1 MIRYFG
7 RTHKAA
13 VILLLLT
20 ATHFLRAGDSG
31 AEVVVVYNSRLAE
44 SRAVAAYYAQK
55 RQVPTN
61 QVFGFDLPTS
71 EDMSRVDFR
80 ENLQKPLARALS
92 TNKLWRIASQIV
104 PATNN
109 QPGRVEWKVV
119 ESKIRYAAL
128 CYGVPLRINSDPNL
142 KEPGTENLR
151 PEMRRNEACVENE
164 LALLP
169 LIEQDVP
176 LAGPLRNPVYTATN
190 PAVLHPTNG
199 VLLVSRLDGPSEAVA
214 RGLVDKA
221 LEAET
226 FGLWGRAYFD
236 LRKPTEE
243 GMKAGEEWISN
254 AAEICRRLGFE
265 TVVEET
271 PSVFQPGFPMSQIA
285 FYMGWYTENVA
296 GPLAQP
302 VVEFNP
308 GAFAY
313 HLHSYSAASLRA
325 TNRHWVG
332 PFLDKGV
339 TITMGSVTEPYL
351 AGTPDLAVFAA
362 RLIFNGFS
370 FGEAAYACQSV
381 LSWQTTVVG
390 DPLYRPFG
398 KSPEQLHDELQLQNS
413 PWLEWSFL
421 RLLNLNLVNSKPVG
435 DCIALLEQLDLTR
448 KSAVLSEKL
457 ADLYQTQ
464 GKPSSAVHTL
474 SQALKL
480 KPSPQ
485 QAIRL
490 RLKLGEGLA
499 ALNRPAEAYE
509 VYREFLQSEPAY
521 PDKAAIYRKLIPLA
535 QALDKKEEAEK
546 YELEL
551 IRLTAPARQ

>member
-1 MIRYFG
+1 MKRYFIKTLRLILTLCCFDSAG
-7 RTHKAA
+7 PLLAA
-13 VILLLLT
+13 
-20 ATHFLRAGDSG
+20 DSG
-31 AEVVVVYNSRLAE
+31 AEVVVVYNSRLPE
-44 SRAVAAYYAQK
+44 SKAVAAYYAQK

-61 QVFGFDLPTS
+61 QLFGFDLPTG
-71 EDMSRVDFR
+71 EDMSRVEFR
-80 ENLQKPLARALS
+80 ENLQKPLAKALS
-92 TNKLWRIASQIV
+92 TNKLWRIASQII

-119 ESKIRYAAL
+119 ESKIRYAVL

-142 KEPGTENLR
+142 KEAGTENLR
-151 PEMRRNEACVENE
+151 PEMRRNEACVDNE
-164 LALLP
+164 LCLLP
-169 LIEQDVP
+169 LIEQDLP

-190 PAVLHPTNG
+190 AAALHPTNG
-199 VLLVSRLDGPSEAVA
+199 VLLVSRLDGPSEAIA

-221 LEAET
+221 LEAES

-243 GMKAGEEWISN
+243 GMQAGEEWISN

-265 TVVEET
+265 TVVDES

-285 FYMGWYTENVA
+285 FYIGWYTENVA

-308 GAFAY
+308 GSFAY
-313 HLHSYSAASLRA
+313 HLHSYSAASLR
-325 TNRHWVG
+325 TPNRHWVG

-351 AGTPDLAVFAA
+351 AGTPDLAVFVA

-381 LSWQTTVVG
+381 VSWQTTVVG

-421 RLLNLNLVNSKPVG
+421 RLLNLNLVNGKPVG
-435 DCIALLEQLDLTR
+435 DCVALLEQLDLTR

-457 ADLYQTQ
+457 ADLYNIQ

-490 RLKLGEGLA
+490 RFKLGEGLT
-499 ALNRPAEAYE
+499 ALNRPAEAYK
-509 VYREFLQSEPAY
+509 VYQEFLESEPAY
-521 PDKAAIYRKLIPLA
+521 PDKASIYRKLIPLA
-535 QALDKKEEAEK
+535 QKLEKKEEADK
-546 YELEL
+546 YEVEL
-551 IRLTAPARQ
+551 IRLTAPVKN